1 MPSAIYDRLPEETD
15 KAFQAFILYRDMG
28 AQRTQEKVLEALGK
42 TTGYLRQ
49 LQEWSG
55 LYRWVERSAAYDAH
69 IDTQA
74 RKVLEREAI
83 KRRADMLKR
92 HALLG
97 KVLQQKSAAYLDKH
111 GIDKSSDAISAA
123 KIGTEMERKAEGLPE
138 YMMEVVN
145 ADDSEL
151 ARQYHALLAEIGL
164 AGSGD
169 AEAGDTDTGAPQSA
183 APSGGDNPSTG

>member
-1 MPSAIYDRLPEETD
+1 MSKPYDKLPDESSKAYEAFAI
-15 KAFQAFILYRDMG
+15 YRDMG
-28 AQRTQEKVLEALGK
+28 T
-42 TTGYLRQ
+42 
-49 LQEWSG
+49 
-55 LYRWVERSAAYDAH
+55 ERSIEKAWKRYSQSDKRVPGYIGDWARNFNWVIRAAAYDEYVDA
-69 IDTQA
+69 QA

-151 ARQYHALLAEIGL
+151 ARQYHTLLAEIGL

-169 AEAGDTDTGAPQSA
+169 EETGHTDTGTPESSSA
-183 APSGGDNPSTG
+183 TAGDNPSTD